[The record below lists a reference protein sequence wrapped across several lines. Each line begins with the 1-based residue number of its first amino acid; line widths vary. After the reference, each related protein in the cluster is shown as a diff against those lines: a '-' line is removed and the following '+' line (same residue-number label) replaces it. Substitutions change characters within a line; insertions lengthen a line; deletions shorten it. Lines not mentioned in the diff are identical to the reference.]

1 MADRT
6 TARTRTRTA
15 GLLALPAA
23 VLLLLPACGGDD
35 AAAPAGDAV
44 TLSPGEQGAD
54 PASPTTSPDDSPGTS
69 PDSSPE
75 GAPAAPAAPAGPRPA
90 SGTCTD
96 VPVPEDGRYV
106 VADAGSAVVPFTDG
120 RLSLAD
126 VRAAGGW
133 TTEVDVDDDDEVEV
147 EWRRGQERLDLEVEL
162 DDGRVTAQLCA
173 DDDD

>member
-6 TARTRTRTA
+6 STRTRAA

-23 VLLLLPACGGDD
+23 ALLLLPACGGDD

-54 PASPTTSPDDSPGTS
+54 TASPGTS
-69 PDSSPE
+69 PDASPSNSPE
-75 GAPAAPAAPAGPRPA
+75 AAPEAAPAVPAGPRPA

-96 VPVPEDGRYV
+96 VPVPGDGRYV

-126 VRAAGGW
+126 VQAAEGW